1 MTMVN
6 VKRPTPK
13 TETLQT
19 RILDAIRAQATASGF
34 DTVETPEWANTGTLR
49 FMRPGTFAV
58 TASLRYNFQSGDAQL
73 NLQGGSPT
81 RWDYAG
87 GIRMPYDAAM
97 PAKMRILLQDLESL
111 LS

>member
-1 MTMVN
+1 MAN

-19 RILDAIRAQATASGF
+19 RVLDAIRAQATASGF
-34 DTVETPEWANTGTLR
+34 DTVETSEWSNTGTLR

-73 NLQGGSPT
+73 NLQGGAPT
-81 RWDYAG
+81 QWGYADG
-87 GIRMPYDAAM
+87 LRMPYDERM
-97 PAKMRILLQDLESL
+97 PAKMRMLLQDLESL